1 MKKLLAT
8 SCVLL
13 ATVAAVSVS
22 STVEAQRLRGRKE
35 AALSQAKATVLAQS

>member
-13 ATVAAVSVS
+13 ATVAAVSVQS
-22 STVEAQRLRGRKE
+22 ETERIARAGRKD
-35 AALSQAKATVLAQS
+35 AALAQAKATVLA

>member
-13 ATVAAVSVS
+13 ATVAAVTISVE
-22 STVEAQRLRGRKE
+22 TERIRGRKE
-35 AALSQAKATVLAQS
+35 AALAQAKATVLAQTES